1 MEQDG
6 RLILRLKAADGEGQK
21 FLAKALP
28 SFIFRDNE
36 VVDFVIF
43 KATEPQKTS
52 LFSRINIC
60 LRCVKAF
67 PAGAAVDR
75 KSFQSDSHRGEAAV
89 VGVFIDMKVGVG
101 VISQGKAA
109 GDFRT
114 KVFHRM
120 CNNIQF

>member
-1 MEQDG
+1 M
-6 RLILRLKAADGEGQK
+6 ILRLKAADGEGQK

-36 VVDFVIF
+36 VIDFVIF
-43 KATEPQKTS
+43 LGYGAAEDTAFFKDKYMSALCKK
-52 LFSRINIC
+52 R
-60 LRCVKAF
+60 F

-109 GDFRT
+109 GNFRA